1 LEEESKEVNEEPI
14 PFWQAVIDDT
24 SMLVVIGLVVPTLI
38 YTIWGIMEL
47 IQTPI
52 FTR

>member
-1 LEEESKEVNEEPI
+1 MAQEKEEAAQEPI

-24 SMLVVIGLVVPTLI
+24 SLLIVIGLVVPTIL

-47 IQTPI
+47 VSVPI
-52 FTR
+52 FTK

>member
-1 LEEESKEVNEEPI
+1 MEEEAGKTGQEPI

-24 SMLVVIGLVVPTLI
+24 SLLILIGLVVPTIL

-47 IQTPI
+47 VSVPI